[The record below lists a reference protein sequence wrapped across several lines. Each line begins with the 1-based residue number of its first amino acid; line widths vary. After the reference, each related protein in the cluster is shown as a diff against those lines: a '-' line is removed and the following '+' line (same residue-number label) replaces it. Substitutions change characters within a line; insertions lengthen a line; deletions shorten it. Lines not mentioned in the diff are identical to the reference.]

1 MKNLALTIN
10 YLDERIFNDIKRY
23 IESNKFQDDFPH
35 GYWEDGNSR
44 SSGKIL
50 EIKGDK
56 LLADYKDVVIQLRD
70 DEDLNQRVVNENM
83 DKLLSHYQNIVKMI
97 FLEK

>member
-1 MKNLALTIN
+1 MKNLALKIN
-10 YLDERIFNDIKRY
+10 YLDERIFDNIKRY
-23 IESNKFQDDFPH
+23 INSEEFQKDFPA

-56 LLADYKDVVIQLRD
+56 LLADYKNVIIQLRD

-83 DKLLSHYQNIVKMI
+83 SKLLLHYQNIVKML
-97 FLEK
+97 FSEK